1 MHLAGYVARAGHR
14 PGQVPPGRKAT
25 PRPLTRLLR
34 PLTAFTKSSRRR
46 PGQAV
51 LMLSSRSAM
60 HSRGQSAASGNIVCI
75 SIYMCT
81 LSPSS
86 NSSSPWLPRV
96 QGRMTPTPPRAVRET
111 SQPNRVEKRSKIPNG
126 EISGGKNCASA
137 SGWNEPSR

>member
-86 NSSSPWLPRV
+86 NSSSPAIAAQLRAFIRSTSTWVVPCRQAINYKQKYMAV
-96 QGRMTPTPPRAVRET
+96 DYMQTPPICR
-111 SQPNRVEKRSKIPNG
+111 Q
-126 EISGGKNCASA
+126 SA
-137 SGWNEPSR
+137 GPGVGA